1 MTEMRQLYKRLAAR
15 TRLALRAGDPGAL
28 AAFDALYRVLG
39 SQLGKTKAQVA
50 KDVGLTTQRY
60 VQLVYGDP
68 DEPLSTPVR
77 FDGDDVDVGN
87 SGAR

>member
-15 TRLALRAGDPGAL
+15 TRLALRAGDPGAI
-28 AAFDALYRVLG
+28 AAFDALYRVFG

-68 DEPLSTPVR
+68 DEPSSAPAR
-77 FDGDDVDVGN
+77 SDGDDADAGDR
-87 SGAR
+87 GA